1 MIIKLSYSADKLQ
14 IQELEFEKEA
24 LESGTSSWV

>member
-1 MIIKLSYSADKLQ
+1 MIIKLSYSVDKLE

-24 LESGTSSWV
+24 LEFGVSSWV

>member
-1 MIIKLSYSADKLQ
+1 MIIKLSYSVDKLG

-24 LESGTSSWV
+24 LEFGVSSWV